1 MQKKWIAIIPPYLA
15 VWVGLFFFKSA
26 WGALLGFHIA
36 VLFVL
41 VWLKPKTPLAVLFKP
56 VPLSSIVGNVL
67 LCSAGGL
74 GLYLLWNFLGI
85 RPELQNTLQSLGLS
99 GITWFGFTAYF
110 SLVNPIIEEYFW
122 RGELGNETRSFFIGD
137 LAYAGYHVF
146 VLWEKAQLYSVI
158 LAVVALVFIG
168 WFWRQVY
175 RRDGSLLAPILGHM
189 AADLSIL
196 LAVYFK
202 VR

>member
-1 MQKKWIAIIPPYLA
+1 MQKKWFAIIPPYLV
-15 VWVGLFFFKSA
+15 VWVGLFFFHSA

-36 VLFVL
+36 IVIVLF
-41 VWLKPKTPLAVLFKP
+41 WLKPKTPLAVLFNP
-56 VPLSSIVGNVL
+56 VSFTSIIGNL
-67 LCSAGGL
+67 MLCSIGGL
-74 GLYLLWNFLGI
+74 GLYLLWDFLGI

-99 GITWFGFTAYF
+99 GITWIGFTAYF

-122 RGELGNETRSFFIGD
+122 RGELGNETRSFYFGD

-158 LAVVALVFIG
+158 LAVIALVFIG